1 MLSIREKVE
10 QDAALRLALPKG
22 RLPAQELSRYKG
34 FLKVANARVKL
45 LHKAGGSGTEVCS
58 VRALVLDTLIKHILK
73 PIQQDLETR
82 GVKIPRFALV
92 AIGGYG
98 RAILNVFSDIDIMIL
113 QEGEIVSG
121 GKVGPGLTALTD
133 GLLYTLWDLNLKV
146 GHSVRGLEDC
156 VAVANADML
165 SKTSLIEARLVLGDA
180 ELFERFQAILLTKC
194 VRGFEDAYI
203 QARVEDQETRRAK
216 HGNSPFMQEPHIK
229 NGCGGLRDF
238 QNLLWM
244 AYFKHRARNLAELQA
259 KGMVAEAEL
268 KQLEVAY
275 DYLLRVRNEI
285 HYTVKR
291 PVDVLSKSIQPTVAT
306 NLGFTD
312 RSPSRRLEMFMRV
325 VFTHMRNI
333 YLISRTL
340 EQRLALVPSAP
351 SRLSALRGF
360 FTRGKGR
367 KEEQVVDGF
376 RIADGEI
383 QESVRSFKTQPR
395 RLMRVFLHAQQR
407 GLRLHPDLAQ
417 GIRNNL
423 SLVDRSF
430 LQDPHVRDTFLEILG
445 ARGNVAPTLR
455 AMHEVGFLGKYI
467 PEFGK
472 LTCLVQH
479 EFFHQYAADEH
490 TLVCVEKLDQ
500 IWSPGGGQSKG
511 YAELFNR
518 LARPWLLYLALLLHD
533 CGKGDKRAKHTVT
546 GPTLALKAARRLK
559 LDRATSQSL
568 ALIVRQHLLMIQIA
582 QRRDMEDERVIQ
594 TFVEA
599 IQFPENLDM
608 LTLHTY
614 ADSLGT
620 SDTLWN
626 GFKDSLHWTLYHKAR
641 AWMDGSTEVVLKKEK
656 LLQKVRSEVKA
667 LLPATFSPDE
677 IDAHF
682 EHLPERYFKIHNP
695 REIANDISMAHRF
708 MHLQLVEED
717 RALEPVVQW
726 HNDNNRGF
734 TSVHICTWDRLGLF
748 AKVAGALSASG
759 LNILSASIFS
769 RRDGI
774 VLDTFYV
781 TDTQQGGL
789 ATKVSRERFEKVL
802 LDALTK
808 EIDIPALL
816 SKIKPA
822 KPLYVGLEGET
833 IPLLI
838 SFDNQSSDDY
848 TVIDIETE
856 DRVGLLYYVVKALA
870 EANLDVALSK
880 ISTEKGAAID
890 SFYVRIPEKTRP
902 EVAKGGQPAVDAEV
916 RAPGRRRVE
925 DPAAQRRIEK
935 RLRATILALGVKP

>member
-1 MLSIREKVE
+1 MLLIREKVE
-10 QDAALRLALPKG
+10 QDAASRLALPKG
-22 RLPAQELSRYKG
+22 RLPSQELARYKG
-34 FLKVANARVKL
+34 FLKVANARVKI
-45 LHKAGGSGTEVCS
+45 LHKGGGSGMEVCAL
-58 VRALVLDTLIKHILK
+58 RAVVLDILIRHILK
-73 PIQQDLETR
+73 PIQADLEAR
-82 GVKIPRFALV
+82 GIKVPQFSLV

-98 RAILNVFSDIDIMIL
+98 RAVLNVFSDIDIMIL
-113 QEGEIVSG
+113 HDGDMVSG
-121 GKVGPGLTALTD
+121 GKAAPGLSALTD
-133 GLLYTLWDLNLKV
+133 GLLYTLWDVGLKV
-146 GHSVRGLEDC
+146 GHSVRGLEDV
-156 VAVANADML
+156 VAVANADMQ

-180 ELFERFQAILLTKC
+180 GLFERFQAVLLTKC

-203 QARVEDQETRRAK
+203 QARIEDQATRRSK
-216 HGNSPFMQEPHIK
+216 HGNSPFMQEPNIK

-244 AYFKHRARNLAELQA
+244 AYFKHRAHTLAELKE
-259 KGMVAEAEL
+259 KGMVTDSEL

-285 HYTVKR
+285 HYTLKR
-291 PVDVLSKSIQPTVAT
+291 PVDVLSKNIQPTIAT
-306 NLGFTD
+306 NMGFSD

-333 YLISRTL
+333 HIISRTL
-340 EQRLALVPSAP
+340 EQRLALVPSP
-351 SRLSALRGF
+351 PGRLATLRGLF
-360 FTRGKGR
+360 SRAKGR
-367 KEEQVVDGF
+367 KAEQVVDGF
-376 RIADGEI
+376 RIVDGEI
-383 QESVRSFKTQPR
+383 QESVRSFKDQPR

-423 SLVDRSF
+423 ALVDRSF
-430 LQDPHVRDTFLEILG
+430 LEDPHVRDTFLEILG

-479 EFFHQYAADEH
+479 EFFHQYTADEH

-500 IWSPGGGQSKG
+500 VWSLGNEQNKRHV
-511 YAELFNR
+511 ELFNR
-518 LARPWLLYLALLLHD
+518 LSRPWLLYLALLLHD

-559 LDRATSQSL
+559 LDRGASQSL
-568 ALIVRQHLLMIQIA
+568 ALIVRHHLLMIQIS

-594 TFVEA
+594 TFVGA
-599 IQFPENLDM
+599 VQFPENLDM

-626 GFKDSLHWTLYHKAR
+626 GFKDSLLWTLYHKAR
-641 AWMDGSTEVVLKKEK
+641 AWMEGSTEVVHKREK
-656 LLQKVRSEVKA
+656 VMQKLRSEVKA

-682 EHLPERYFKIHNP
+682 EHLPERYFKIHTP
-695 REIANDISMAHRF
+695 REIANDLTMAHRF
-708 MHLQLVEED
+708 MHLQLMEED

-759 LNILSASIFS
+759 FNILSASIFS

-774 VLDTFYV
+774 ILDTFFV
-781 TDTQQGGL
+781 TDAQQGGL
-789 ATKVSRERFEKVL
+789 ATKTGRERFEKVL
-802 LDALTK
+802 NEALDINK
-808 EIDIPALL
+808 GVDFPAVL
-816 SKIKPA
+816 SKMKLA
-822 KPLYVGLEGET
+822 NRLYAGLEGET
-833 IPLLI
+833 IPLRI

-848 TVIDIETE
+848 TVIDVETE
-856 DRVGLLYYVVKALA
+856 DRVGLLYFMVDALA
-870 EANLDVALSK
+870 GAKLDVALAK

-890 SFYVRIPEKTRP
+890 SFYVRTLEKARL
-902 EVAKGGQPAVDAEV
+902 
-916 RAPGRRRVE
+916 E

-935 RLRATILALGVKP
+935 RLRATILALGAKP